1 MIDAELQTTPIH
13 HVRVSSC
20 VAWTPFLI
28 DVQLI
33 CQNGGFGMNLGG
45 FVGKIESSNTWTLSD
60 FNMCVVLTPPFDCF
74 AVVCLAGLGR
84 NFWDIENNIGHA
96 KVKQASAQH

>member
-1 MIDAELQTTPIH
+1 MIDAELQTAPIH
-13 HVRVSSC
+13 HVCVSSC

-45 FVGKIESSNTWTLSD
+45 FVGKIESSNTWTNQSMAVECQTTSC
-60 FNMCVVLTPPFDCF
+60 MCGIDTWLD
-74 AVVCLAGLGR
+74 LGGILR
-84 NFWDIENNIGHA
+84 IY
-96 KVKQASAQH
+96 